1 MMKTKHFIPLTLL
14 SALATLGA
22 CISPQDEP
30 GDCQDCGLQ
39 QIALQVQENGG
50 ATTRAGRPLYS
61 SQQQQMV
68 DHVALYICYYGNKDG
83 EGNPISGKE
92 DNTIAAVKHL
102 DNWMA
107 ESDRYDNGQRYY
119 LSLMG
124 DNRVPEDAT
133 YKIYAIGYT
142 YREDES
148 NTTEYTAKGES
159 NSDVN
164 LETYLKGLKEGD
176 KFPENLVLNL
186 SDDKPGEEIFA
197 GTHISDA
204 ANSDGLIHTN
214 DAGGFVT
221 TVLLHR
227 QVAGIYMYVTDIPKM
242 DQAKELRLTAACD
255 NDGLV
260 LGHFDS
266 EDYENGKGKGDYV
279 VNGTNAQ
286 DGIGNDNRATLCT
299 INLEDWKGE
308 NDAWKNAYDA
318 DNTNPVFEEGS
329 YFAGCFVIPFAAPDA
344 TETDVRSLQLEL
356 YGDNDKE
363 LQTWPVKLPEGDPQV
378 KGFTRYT
385 WDATNNKFTSTDNV
399 TETQDA
405 FSLLRNHLYCIG
417 SKDADNDTNGD
428 EPQSLSDDTPII
440 LEVIAEW
447 DHIYD
452 MELEPEPGGG
462 TTL

>member
-30 GDCQDCGLQ
+30 GDCQDCGFQ

-68 DHVALYICYYGNKDG
+68 DHVALYICYYGNEDDATK
-83 EGNPISGKE
+83 P

-102 DNWMA
+102 DNWMD
-107 ESDRYDNGQRYY
+107 ESAPYDNGQRYY

-124 DNRVPEDAT
+124 DNRVPEGAT

-142 YREDES
+142 HRTGNE
-148 NTTEYTAKGES
+148 TEYTANNK
-159 NSDVN
+159 N
-164 LETYLKGLKEGD
+164 LEDYLKGLKEGD

-186 SDDKPGEEIFA
+186 SGEPDEEIFA
-197 GTHISDA
+197 GTHVKDA

-242 DQAKELRLTAACD
+242 DQPKELRLTAACD

-279 VNGTNAQ
+279 VNGTNANTK
-286 DGIGNDNRATLCT
+286 INNTNRTTLCT
-299 INLEDWKGE
+299 ITLEDWKGE
-308 NDAWKNAYDA
+308 NDAWQNHYDP
-318 DNTNPVFEEGS
+318 DNKEPKFAENS

-344 TETDVRSLQLEL
+344 TGTESVQSLKLEL
-356 YGDNDKE
+356 YGDNDKV
-363 LQTWPVKLPEGDPQV
+363 LQTWPVKLPDNDPQTNEFNLYTWDKD
-378 KGFTRYT
+378 KGFTS
-385 WDATNNKFTSTDNV
+385 NMVN

-417 SKDADNDTNGD
+417 SKDTDKDTD
-428 EPQSLSDDTPII
+428 DDKPQSLSDDTPII

-452 MELEPEPGGG
+452 MELEPTPGGG
-462 TTL
+462 TNP